1 MLDDWDGFCFGIEIW
16 RVDVKVKELGSNFYP
31 KKKKILVHRFFSDF
45 CAEFLQNVFRWFRA
59 NSGRCGMWET
69 RKEGKKKKGLKKKA
83 FCSKIKREKKWKNT
97 RSVNKSVPTVA
108 RFRPSET
115 TTTTTTATT
124 TTTTATTTKR
134 VLSKEM
140 RFILFGCWEHEFHG
154 WSAQSAATFDRRGFP
169 FPPFFLNLREF
180 FFSLILLSLAGN
192 TKPERDK
199 RVGSFGFFF
208 SLSRITSIH
217 QIAFMITFFF

>member
-1 MLDDWDGFCFGIEIW
+1 MFFVDFARTAGGAECGKLER
-16 RVDVKVKELGSNFYP
+16 RV
-31 KKKKILVHRFFSDF
+31 
-45 CAEFLQNVFRWFRA
+45 
-59 NSGRCGMWET
+59 
-69 RKEGKKKKGLKKKA
+69 KKKKGLKKKA